1 MRCLQRYDAH
11 PYRAVRPTEHKS
23 GGGALKKF
31 EFQDQDG
38 TKLTV
43 KRSRERA
50 AITVNDGWHD
60 VVIVV
65 AGTDLDQLRHTLN
78 GD

>member
-1 MRCLQRYDAH
+1 M
-11 PYRAVRPTEHKS
+11 
-23 GGGALKKF
+23 KKF

-65 AGTDLDQLRHTLN
+65 AGTDLDQLRQTLN
-78 GD
+78 GDQ